1 MPRYNRP
8 EEYDDN
14 TTYAMLAG
22 HFRETDRYFIRRPE
36 GRSDWLVVMTL
47 SGEGYF
53 RTPAGEKRCSAGQIA
68 ILRSGI
74 PHEYGTVT
82 GQQWNFVWAHFGKL
96 SEISY
101 LPEEEVLVTELPEG
115 ETRKRAY
122 RAFRSLLRDSRERS
136 AYWQA
141 LFENAIRELLLLMA
155 QRLEKRLDPRIE
167 QALQFLSQNMQEEIR
182 LERVA
187 AEVGLSAS
195 RLSHLFKQ
203 EIGVAVLD
211 YLNDMRLRQAVLLMR
226 HMGRSA
232 TEASLDVGFNNYNHF
247 AALFRRAY
255 GVSPR
260 SFIRQPLPPPDSKE
274 EVTDRSGDK
283 SI

>member
-1 MPRYNRP
+1 MPRHNRSG
-8 EEYDDN
+8 EYADTPGD
-14 TTYAMLAG
+14 TMLAG
-22 HFRETDRYFIRRPE
+22 HFHETDRYFIGRPE
-36 GRSDWLVVMTL
+36 GRDDWLIVMTL

-53 RTPAGEKRCSAGQIA
+53 RTPAGEKRCPAGQIA
-68 ILRSGI
+68 ILRAGI
-74 PHEYGTVT
+74 PHEYGTMP
-82 GQQWNFVWAHFGKL
+82 GQQWNFFWAHFGKL
-96 SEISY
+96 SETSY
-101 LPEEEVLVTELPEG
+101 LPEEEVLVSELPEG

-141 LFENAIRELLLLMA
+141 LFENAIRELLLLVA

-187 AEVGLSAS
+187 AAVGLSSS

-203 EIGVAVLD
+203 EMDVPILD
-211 YLNDMRLRQAVLLMR
+211 YLNGMRLRQAALLMR

-247 AALFRRAY
+247 AALFRRMY

-260 SFIRQPLPPPDSKE
+260 GFSNSR
-274 EVTDRSGDK
+274 
-283 SI
+283 

>member
-1 MPRYNRP
+1 MPHNKHP
-8 EEYDDN
+8 EEYVD
-14 TTYAMLAG
+14 TSIGAMLAG
-22 HFRETDRYFIRRPE
+22 HFRENDRYVIRRPE
-36 GRSDWLVVMTL
+36 ARSDWLIAMTL

-53 RTPAGEKRCSAGQIA
+53 RTPAGEKRCPPGHIA
-68 ILRSGI
+68 ILRSGT
-74 PHEYGTVT
+74 PHEYGTVP

-96 SEISY
+96 SETSY
-101 LPEEEVLVTELPEG
+101 LPDEEVVVAELPEG

-141 LFENAIRELLLLMA
+141 LFENAIRELLLLVA

-167 QALQFLSQNMQEEIR
+167 RALQFLSQNMPEEIR
-182 LERVA
+182 LERIA
-187 AEVGLSAS
+187 SEVGLSAS

-203 EIGVAVLD
+203 EMGVPILD
-211 YLNDMRLRQAVLLMR
+211 YLNGMRLRQAALLMR

-255 GVSPR
+255 GQSPR
-260 SFIRQPLPPPDSKE
+260 SFAKGP
-274 EVTDRSGDK
+274 GD
-283 SI
+283 